1 MENGKKAKGEIAIR
15 TTVPAWK
22 MPQGGEGQVRWCGD
36 DPAAPENPAPP
47 VSFSMNAA
55 DANGVTGTATVTPQ
69 PGEFSTVTV
78 SLEGLAP
85 GSSHAGH
92 VHRGACAAQGAID
105 FGLNPIVA
113 DAQGNGS
120 ATTANVPDALLI
132 PGFYLQYHVALDP
145 PGAPLACADIPN
157 APAPPPKLRVR
168 GTSSIF
174 PSLESG
180 QPG

>member
-1 MENGKKAKGEIAIR
+1 
-15 TTVPAWK
+15 
-22 MPQGGEGQVRWCGD
+22 
-36 DPAAPENPAPP
+36 
-47 VSFSMNAA
+47 MNAA
-55 DANGVTGTATVTPQ
+55 GGSGVSGTATVTAQ
-69 PGEFSTVTV
+69 SGEFSTVTV
-78 SLEGLAP
+78 SLQSLAP

-113 DAQGNGS
+113 DDQGNGS

-157 APAPPPKLRVR
+157 APAPPPDT
-168 GTSSIF
+168 G
-174 PSLESG
+174 G
-180 QPG
+180 DGY